1 MTEINE
7 VAERVAARRAELDE
21 EEKLLAERPDAVRL
35 PSPSCTVRRMRTG
48 GLVSTSEASST
59 SSKDPSG
66 DLKRLLVRADDLA
79 PAGLDDFTE
88 LASPSS
94 DEDPPPMTGPTP
106 ESTALLNRTFTDKAA
121 REVRTSFVNAD
132 SSIVID
138 EGVSERVGA
147 AVSWMADMRQVYA
160 QCAAW
165 TISIGDQEITVE
177 VVEPADDPN
186 KPLEVER
193 RFGDEA
199 LMRTMLAGPVRQQAQ
214 ITTLLVRDGDR
225 VLELTF
231 RSLAADAGSPE
242 TTRLNTAMSKF
253 LELAPAKFLGLP
265 VG

>member
-1 MTEINE
+1 M
-7 VAERVAARRAELDE
+7 
-21 EEKLLAERPDAVRL
+21 
-35 PSPSCTVRRMRTG
+35 
-48 GLVSTSEASST
+48 STSEASST
-59 SSKDPSG
+59 TSTTPSG
-66 DLKRLLVRADDLA
+66 DLERLLVRADDLA

-121 REVRTSFVNAD
+121 REVRTSFTNAD
-132 SSIVID
+132 SSIVVD
-138 EGVSERVGA
+138 VGVSERVAGA

-165 TISIGDQEITVE
+165 TINISDQEITVE
-177 VVEPADDPN
+177 VVEPAADPH
-186 KPLEVER
+186 KPLEVEG

-199 LMRTMLAGPVRQQAQ
+199 LMRTMLAGPVGQQAQ

-225 VLELTF
+225 SLELTF